1 MERKKLLK
9 KINTD
14 RSSGIKHKSL
24 AIKRCG
30 KLLHKLYKIVEDKM
44 NYPDVNQIFRNN
56 LTLCC
61 SASNCFSVTK
71 KQLQK
76 ILLKKQG

>member
-14 RSSGIKHKSL
+14 KSTGVKHKSL

-30 KLLHKLYKIVEDKM
+30 KLLHKLYKAVAHKM
-44 NYPDVNQIFRNN
+44 NFTEVNQIFRNN
-56 LTLCC
+56 LNTCC

-71 KQLQK
+71 KQLQAFAK
-76 ILLKKQG
+76 

>member
-14 RSSGIKHKSL
+14 KSSGVKHKNL

-30 KLLHKLYKIVEDKM
+30 KLLHKLYKIVENKM
-44 NYPDVNQIFRNN
+44 NYPEVNQIFRNN

-61 SASNCFSVTK
+61 SASHCFSITK
-71 KQLQK
+71 KQLQE
-76 ILLKKQG
+76 IVIRQGA